1 MGSLPG
7 RGGVQLCLVRPA
19 ARLGFGRVADAAR
32 DNARM
37 HYVIDGALFVGFVLR
52 DALVRVISDRINPA
66 LAKLPRSLTVRG
78 WWRRAEPV
86 VEVIEMPTAY
96 RDLPGGLGYR
106 VPARFADPFTG
117 DPFPTA

>member
-1 MGSLPG
+1 
-7 RGGVQLCLVRPA
+7 
-19 ARLGFGRVADAAR
+19 
-32 DNARM
+32 M
-37 HYVIDGALFVGFVLR
+37 HYVIEGALFVGFVLR

-96 RDLPGGLGYR
+96 RDLLGGLGYR
-106 VPARFADPFTG
+106 VPARFADPFAG